1 VCAGMYLRVP
11 KQPASAALTKAQKV
25 AAKVAAMMDKERR
38 GPQQPE
44 IEEVERRVI
53 R

>member
-1 VCAGMYLRVP
+1 MYLRVP

-25 AAKVAAMMDKERR
+25 AAKVAAMRDKERR
-38 GPQQPE
+38 AHQPE